1 MTCAKCGTLVT
12 ARPLQRVNEKGVPG
26 IWWCWPCLKKHEPE
40 LYRNEAEDMT
50 PIMRI
55 LGIDPK

>member
-1 MTCAKCGTLVT
+1 
-12 ARPLQRVNEKGVPG
+12 VNEKGVPG

-55 LGIDPK
+55 LGINPK